1 MSDTN
6 DRWAAGASYEGYMG
20 RWSREL
26 APRFVAWLGVRA
38 GAHWLEV
45 GCGTGALTG
54 AIVRDAAP
62 ASVVACD
69 PSESFVD
76 FARRGLDGANVRF
89 VVAGAGALP
98 AREGGWD
105 SVTSSLALN
114 FFPDPAAAVAEMR
127 TLAARG
133 GTVSALVW
141 DYAEGMEFLRRFWD
155 AARAVDTAATALDE
169 GLRFPLCQR
178 EPLAALFTGAGLAG
192 VACEGLEIPTAF
204 ASFAEYWASFQ
215 GGTGPAPAYV
225 AALPVAKRQ
234 ALAAHLQRTL
244 PAGAD
249 GAIRLTARAWA
260 ARGVV
265 A

>member
-1 MSDTN
+1 MPDTN
-6 DRWAAGASYEGYMG
+6 DRWAAGARYESYMG

-26 APRFVAWLGVRA
+26 APRFVTWLGMRA
-38 GAHWLEV
+38 GAHWLDV

-54 AIVRDAAP
+54 AIVRDTAP
-62 ASVVACD
+62 ASVTACD

-76 FARRGLDGANVRF
+76 FARRGTHGANVCF

-98 AREGGWD
+98 ARDGGYD

-114 FFPDPAAAVAEMR
+114 FFPDPAAGVAEMR
-127 TLAARG
+127 ALAVRG
-133 GTVSALVW
+133 GVVSALVW

-155 AARAVDTAATALDE
+155 AARAVDAGAAALDE
-169 GLRFPLCQR
+169 GLRFPLCRR
-178 EPLAALFTGAGLAG
+178 ESLAALFTGAGLAG

-225 AALPVAKRQ
+225 AALPAATRE
-234 ALAAHLQRTL
+234 ALAEQLRRTL
-244 PAGAD
+244 PADAD
-249 GAIRLTARAWA
+249 GSIRLTARAWA
-260 ARGVV
+260 VRGAV